1 MVLRGFDE
9 ATRLYVVYWDTQGQ
23 ERFGGRMK
31 SDHSRTSEGEASMTN
46 DGTIDGEHRRW
57 LETVYAKAKQRG
69 GERTD
74 TDFRTGSTE
83 AHPVYSP
90 ADVADL
96 DYIRDLGYPGEYPY
110 TRGVQP
116 TMYRGRLWSI
126 RQYAGYGT
134 PEETNERFKFLLK
147 EGQPGLSVA
156 FDLPTQLGYD
166 SDDPLSAGEVG
177 KVGVAIDTLADMET
191 MFDGIPLDRV
201 STSMTINAPASVLVA
216 MYAVVGQ
223 KQGVP
228 QDRIAG
234 TAQNDV
240 LKEYVARGTYIYPPR
255 PSLRLAADLMA
266 YCARELPRFNPI
278 SISGYHI
285 RDAGSTAVQEMAFT
299 FANAIAYIEAAL
311 ERGVGIDD
319 IGPRISWIFNTQN
332 NFLEEVAKYRAL
344 RRMWAKIMRERF
356 KAQDARSWMFRTHV
370 QTGGATLTAQQPEVN
385 IIRAALQA
393 LASVLGGVQSL
404 ALSCYDE
411 ALALPTEEAQRIA
424 VRTQQIIAYE
434 SGVPNTIDPLGGS
447 YYIETLTNELERKA
461 WEYLDRIEDMGG
473 GVAAIETG
481 YMQREIQEASYA
493 YQQAVDEGKKIIV
506 GVNKFQNE
514 DEEPPFIF
522 RVNPEAERAQTER
535 LARVRSQRDEGAVRA
550 ALSRL
555 EDVCGDGENLMP
567 PIVEAV
573 KAYASVGEICGVM
586 RSVFG
591 DYRAPTA
598 V

>member
-1 MVLRGFDE
+1 MTSNGRKDIEREHQRWVE
-9 ATRLYVVYWDTQGQ
+9 TTYV
-23 ERFGGRMK
+23 
-31 SDHSRTSEGEASMTN
+31 
-46 DGTIDGEHRRW
+46 
-57 LETVYAKAKQRG
+57 KAKERG
-69 GERTD
+69 GEHKD
-74 TDFRTGSTE
+74 ADFRTSSAEVQPLYTPE
-83 AHPVYSP
+83 
-90 ADVADL
+90 DVANI
-96 DYIRDLGYPGEYPY
+96 DYNRDIGYPGEYPY
-110 TRGVQP
+110 TRGVQAS
-116 TMYRGRLWSI
+116 MYRGRLWSI

-134 PEETNERFKFLLK
+134 PEETNERFKFLLN

-166 SDDPLSAGEVG
+166 SDDPLAAGEVG

-191 MFDGIPLDRV
+191 MFDGIPLDKV

-240 LKEYVARGTYIYPPR
+240 LKEYVARGTYIYPPK

-266 YCARELPRFNPI
+266 YCARELPRFNAI
-278 SISGYHI
+278 SISGYHM
-285 RDAGSTAVQEMAFT
+285 RDAGCMAAQEMAFT
-299 FANAIAYIEAAL
+299 FANAIAYIEASL
-311 ERGVGIDD
+311 ERGVSVDD

-332 NFLEEVAKYRAL
+332 NFLEEIAKYRAL
-344 RRMWAKIMRERF
+344 RRMWAKIMCERF
-356 KAQDARSWMFRTHV
+356 KAEDPRSWMLRTHV
-370 QTGGATLTAQQPEVN
+370 QTGGATLTAQQPENN
-385 IIRAALQA
+385 IVRAALQA
-393 LASVLGGVQSL
+393 LATVLGGVQSL

-424 VRTQQIIAYE
+424 VRTQQVIAYE
-434 SGVPNTIDPLGGS
+434 SGVANTADPLGGS
-447 YYIETLTNELERKA
+447 YYIESLTNELERKA

-473 GVAAIETG
+473 SIAAIESG
-481 YMQREIQEASYA
+481 YVQREIQEASYA
-493 YQQAVDEGKKIIV
+493 YQQAIDEGKKVIV

-514 DEEPPFIF
+514 NEEPQMIF
-522 RVNPEAERAQTER
+522 RVNPEAERAQIKR
-535 LARVRSQRDEGAVRA
+535 LAQVRKERDQSAVDA

-555 EDVCGDGENLMP
+555 EGVSRDRESLMY
-567 PIVEAV
+567 PIVDAV

-586 RSVFG
+586 RGVFG
-591 DYRAPTA
+591 DYQPPTA

>member
-1 MVLRGFDE
+1 MSDNRGDGRIADE
-9 ATRLYVVYWDTQGQ
+9 HKRWRQAVYEKAA
-23 ERFGGRMK
+23 ERSGAQTGGRP
-31 SDHSRTSEGEASMTN
+31 A
-46 DGTIDGEHRRW
+46 
-57 LETVYAKAKQRG
+57 
-69 GERTD
+69 ERAD
-74 TDFRTGSTE
+74 TDFRTSSTE
-83 AHPVYSP
+83 VAPLYTP
-90 ADVADL
+90 GDVGGI
-96 DYIRDLGYPGEYPY
+96 DYDRDIGYPGEYPY

-134 PEETNERFKFLLK
+134 PEETNERFKFLLR

-166 SDDPLSAGEVG
+166 SDDPLSVGEVG

-191 MFDGIPLDRV
+191 MFDGIPLDQV
-201 STSMTINAPASVLVA
+201 STSMTINAPAPVLVA

-240 LKEYVARGTYIYPPR
+240 LKEYVARGTYIYPPK

-311 ERGVGIDD
+311 SRGVSIDD
-319 IGPRISWIFNTQN
+319 VGPRISWIFNTQN

-356 KAQDARSWMFRTHV
+356 KAEDARSWMFRTHV

-385 IIRAALQA
+385 IVRAALQA

-411 ALALPTEEAQRIA
+411 ALALPTEQAQRIA

-434 SGVPNTIDPLGGS
+434 SGVPDTVDPLGGS
-447 YYIETLTNELERKA
+447 YYIEWLTSELERKA
-461 WEYLDRIEDMGG
+461 REYLDRIEDMGG
-473 GVAAIETG
+473 AIAAIESG

-493 YQQAVDEGKKIIV
+493 YQQAVDEGKKVIV
-506 GVNKFQNE
+506 GVNRFQE
-514 DEEPPFIF
+514 DEEPQMIF
-522 RVNPEAERAQTER
+522 RVNPEAERAQLKRLERVRKERDQAAVDAALAR
-535 LARVRSQRDEGAVRA
+535 LADVSRD
-550 ALSRL
+550 
-555 EDVCGDGENLMP
+555 GDPGQAGNLMH
-567 PIVEAV
+567 PIVDAV
-573 KAYASVGEICGVM
+573 KVYASVGEICGVM
-586 RSVFG
+586 RTVFG